1 MSLPSE
7 QSWLVLFNLISD
19 LTKKG
24 YDIPK
29 GINPE
34 MGLIRSSISSYK
46 RDPSHPELI
55 NTLANAEMSLNN
67 IDKRYLAVVHGHIQ
81 GTVLTIAEQEGDE
94 YTAYWLNLFRKAMMG
109 EKVFEFPKSR
119 SKFLVN
125 TPPGLTTG
133 RINLR
138 VPLAEERVQE
148 IAEWNGLIIEF
159 DDDVTVAL
167 HGDKSDLQI
176 GLKEMGSFFLEE

>member
-7 QSWLVLFNLISD
+7 QNWLVLQRLITD
-19 LTKKG
+19 LAKKG
-24 YDIPK
+24 YEIPK

-34 MGLIRSSISSYK
+34 MGLIRSSISSYR

-55 NTLANAEMSLNN
+55 NGLAKAEMALNN
-67 IDKRYLAVVHGHIQ
+67 IQ
-81 GTVLTIAEQEGDE
+81 GTLLTIAEEEGEE
-94 YTAYWLNLFRKAMMG
+94 YVDQWLDLLKRVMRG
-109 EKVFEFPKSR
+109 EEVFEFAKSR

-133 RINLR
+133 RINLK

-159 DDDVTVAL
+159 DDDVTGQL
-167 HGDKSDLQI
+167 HGDQEDLKS
-176 GLKEMGSFFLEE
+176 GLKEMGSFFFDEIR

>member
-7 QSWLVLFNLISD
+7 QNWLVLHHLLTD
-19 LTKKG
+19 LNKKG
-24 YDIPK
+24 YDIPD
-29 GINPE
+29 GVNPE

-55 NTLANAEMSLNN
+55 NGLAKAEMSLNN
-67 IDKRYLAVVHGHIQ
+67 IQ
-81 GTVLTIAEQEGDE
+81 GTLLTIAEEEGDE
-94 YTAYWLNLFRKAMMG
+94 YVDYWLDLFKKVMHG
-109 EKVFEFPKSR
+109 EEVFEFAKSR

-133 RINLR
+133 RINLK

-159 DDDVTVAL
+159 DDDVTVEL
-167 HGDKSDLQI
+167 HGDKPDLQN

>member
-7 QSWLVLFNLISD
+7 QNWLILNNLITD
-19 LTKKG
+19 LHEKG
-24 YDIPK
+24 YEIPK

-46 RDPSHPELI
+46 KDPSHPDLI
-55 NTLANAEMSLNN
+55 NGLAKAEMSLNS
-67 IDKRYLAVVHGHIQ
+67 IQ
-81 GTVLTIAEQEGDE
+81 GTILSIAENEGDE
-94 YTAYWLNLFRKAMMG
+94 YVDHWLDLFKQAMKG
-109 EKVFEFPKSR
+109 EEVFEFPKSR
-119 SKFLVN
+119 STFLVN

-133 RINLR
+133 RINLK

-167 HGDKSDLQI
+167 HGDKPDLKV

>member
-7 QSWLVLFNLISD
+7 QNWLVLHHLLTD
-19 LTKKG
+19 LNKKG
-24 YDIPK
+24 YDIPD
-29 GINPE
+29 GVNPE

-55 NTLANAEMSLNN
+55 NGLAKAEMSLNN
-67 IDKRYLAVVHGHIQ
+67 IQ
-81 GTVLTIAEQEGDE
+81 GTLLTIAEEEGDE
-94 YTAYWLNLFRKAMMG
+94 YVDYWLDLLKKVMHG
-109 EKVFEFPKSR
+109 EEVFEFAKSR
-119 SKFLVN
+119 SRFLVN

-133 RINLR
+133 RINLK

-159 DDDVTVAL
+159 DDDVTVEL
-167 HGDKSDLQI
+167 HGDKEDLQF
-176 GLKEMGSFFLEE
+176 GLKEMGSFFLED

>member
-7 QSWLVLFNLISD
+7 QTWLVLHNLISD

-24 YDIPK
+24 YEIPS

-46 RDPSHPELI
+46 RDPSHPDLI
-55 NTLANAEMSLNN
+55 NGLANAEMSLNN
-67 IDKRYLAVVHGHIQ
+67 IQ
-81 GTVLTIAEQEGDE
+81 GTILTIAEEEGDE
-94 YTAYWLNLFRKAMMG
+94 YVSHWLDLFRQAMMG
-109 EKVFEFPKSR
+109 EKVFEFAKSR
-119 SKFLVN
+119 STFLVN

-133 RINLR
+133 RINLK

-148 IAEWNGLIIEF
+148 IAEWHGLIIEF
-159 DDDVTVAL
+159 DDDVTVSL
-167 HGDKSDLQI
+167 HGDKPDVQI

>member
-1 MSLPSE
+1 MSLTSE
-7 QSWLVLFNLISD
+7 QNWLVLQRLITD
-19 LTKKG
+19 LAKKG
-24 YDIPK
+24 YEIPK

-34 MGLIRSSISSYK
+34 MGLIRSSISSYR

-55 NTLANAEMSLNN
+55 NGLAKAEMALNN
-67 IDKRYLAVVHGHIQ
+67 IQ
-81 GTVLTIAEQEGDE
+81 GTLLTIAEEEGEE
-94 YTAYWLNLFRKAMMG
+94 YVDQWLDLLKRVMRG
-109 EKVFEFPKSR
+109 EEVFEFAKSR

-133 RINLR
+133 RINLK

-159 DDDVTVAL
+159 DDDVTVQL
-167 HGDKSDLQI
+167 HGDQEDLKS
-176 GLKEMGSFFLEE
+176 GLKEMGSFFFDEIR

>member
-7 QSWLVLFNLISD
+7 QNWLILNNLITD
-19 LTKKG
+19 LHKKG
-24 YDIPK
+24 YEIPK

-46 RDPSHPELI
+46 KDPSHPDLI
-55 NTLANAEMSLNN
+55 NGLAKAEMSLNS
-67 IDKRYLAVVHGHIQ
+67 IQ
-81 GTVLTIAEQEGDE
+81 GTILSIAENEGDE
-94 YTAYWLNLFRKAMMG
+94 YVDHWLDLFKRAMKG
-109 EKVFEFPKSR
+109 EEVFEFPKSR
-119 SKFLVN
+119 STFLVN

-133 RINLR
+133 RINLK

-167 HGDKSDLQI
+167 HGDKSDLQM

>member
-7 QSWLVLFNLISD
+7 QNWLVLHHLLTD
-19 LTKKG
+19 LNKKG
-24 YDIPK
+24 YDIPE

-55 NTLANAEMSLNN
+55 NGLAQAEMSLNN
-67 IDKRYLAVVHGHIQ
+67 IQ
-81 GTVLTIAEQEGDE
+81 GTLLTIAEEEGDE
-94 YTAYWLNLFRKAMMG
+94 YVDHWLDLLKQVMRG
-109 EKVFEFPKSR
+109 EEVFEFAKSR
-119 SKFLVN
+119 SRFLVN

-133 RINLR
+133 RINLK

-159 DDDVTVAL
+159 DDDVTVQL
-167 HGDKSDLQI
+167 HGDKSDLQM

>member
-7 QSWLVLFNLISD
+7 QNWLVLHHLLTD
-19 LTKKG
+19 LNKKG
-24 YDIPK
+24 YDIPD
-29 GINPE
+29 GVNPE

-55 NTLANAEMSLNN
+55 NGLAKAEMSLNN
-67 IDKRYLAVVHGHIQ
+67 IQRTLLIM
-81 GTVLTIAEQEGDE
+81 AEEEGDE
-94 YTAYWLNLFRKAMMG
+94 YVDYWLDLFKQAMQG
-109 EKVFEFPKSR
+109 KEVFEFANSR
-119 SKFLVN
+119 SRFLVN

-133 RINLR
+133 RINLK

-159 DDDVTVAL
+159 DDDVTIEL
-167 HGDKSDLQI
+167 HGDRPDLQN

>member
-7 QSWLVLFNLISD
+7 QNWLVLFNLITD
-19 LTKKG
+19 LNEKG
-24 YDIPK
+24 YDIPQ

-46 RDPSHPELI
+46 RDPSHPDLI
-55 NTLANAEMSLNN
+55 NGLAKAEMSLNT
-67 IDKRYLAVVHGHIQ
+67 IQ
-81 GTVLTIAEQEGDE
+81 GTLLTIAEQEGDE
-94 YTAYWLNLFRKAMMG
+94 YVDFWLDLLKQVMMG
-109 EKVFEFPKSR
+109 KEIFEFPDSR

-159 DDDVTVAL
+159 DDDVTVEL
-167 HGDKSDLQI
+167 HGDKKDLQV

>member
-7 QSWLVLFNLISD
+7 QNWLVLNNLIKD

-24 YDIPK
+24 YKIPD

-46 RDPSHPELI
+46 RDPSHPDLNNGLAKDEMSSNNIKASLI
-55 NTLANAEMSLNN
+55 TLAEEEGEEYVDHWLDLLKQAM
-67 IDKRYLAVVHGHIQ
+67 Q
-81 GTVLTIAEQEGDE
+81 GKE
-94 YTAYWLNLFRKAMMG
+94 
-109 EKVFEFPKSR
+109 VFKFADSR

-125 TPPGLTTG
+125 TPPGMTTG

-138 VPLAEERVQE
+138 IPLAEERVQE
-148 IAEWNGLIIEF
+148 IAEWNGLIIEY
-159 DDDVTVAL
+159 DDDVTIQL
-167 HGDKSDLQI
+167 HGDKKDLQF
-176 GLKEMGSFFLEE
+176 GLKEMGSFFLED

>member
-7 QSWLVLFNLISD
+7 QTWLVLNNLISD
-19 LTKKG
+19 LSKKG
-24 YDIPK
+24 YEIPD
-29 GINPE
+29 GVSPE

-55 NTLANAEMSLNN
+55 NGLAKAEMSLSN
-67 IDKRYLAVVHGHIQ
+67 LQ
-81 GTVLTIAEQEGDE
+81 GTVLTIAEEEGQD
-94 YTAYWLNLFRKAMMG
+94 YVDYWLDLFKQAMMG
-109 EKVFEFPKSR
+109 KEVFEFPKSR

-125 TPPGLTTG
+125 SPPGLTTG
-133 RINLR
+133 RINLK

-159 DDDVTVAL
+159 DDDVTISL
-167 HGDKSDLQI
+167 HGDKPDLQN
-176 GLKEMGSFFLEE
+176 GLKEMGSFFLEEI

>member
-7 QSWLVLFNLISD
+7 QNWLILHNLITD

-24 YDIPK
+24 YDIPS

-46 RDPSHPELI
+46 RDPTHPDLI
-55 NTLANAEMSLNN
+55 NGLAQAEMSLNN
-67 IDKRYLAVVHGHIQ
+67 IQ
-81 GTVLTIAEQEGDE
+81 GTLLTIAEEEGDE
-94 YTAYWLNLFRKAMMG
+94 YVDEWLDFLKQAMQG
-109 EKVFEFPKSR
+109 KEVFEFSKSK
-119 SKFLVN
+119 SQFLVN

-133 RINLR
+133 RINLK

-159 DDDVTVAL
+159 EDDVTVQL
-167 HGDKSDLQI
+167 HGDKEDLKF

>member
-7 QSWLVLFNLISD
+7 QNWLVLQHLISD

-24 YDIPK
+24 YEIPK

-46 RDPSHPELI
+46 RDPSHPDLI
-55 NTLANAEMSLNN
+55 NGLANAEMSLNN
-67 IDKRYLAVVHGHIQ
+67 IQATL
-81 GTVLTIAEQEGDE
+81 LTMAEEEGDE
-94 YTAYWLNLFRKAMMG
+94 YVDYWFDLLKQVMQG
-109 EKVFEFPKSR
+109 KEVFEFAKSR
-119 SKFLVN
+119 STFLVN

-133 RINLR
+133 RITLK

-159 DDDVTVAL
+159 DDDVTIEL
-167 HGDKSDLQI
+167 HGDKPDLQV

>member
-7 QSWLVLFNLISD
+7 QNWLVLQNLIID

-24 YDIPK
+24 YEIPN

-55 NTLANAEMSLNN
+55 NGLAKAEMALNN
-67 IDKRYLAVVHGHIQ
+67 IQ
-81 GTVLTIAEQEGDE
+81 GTLLTIAEEEGENYVD
-94 YTAYWLNLFRKAMMG
+94 YWLDLLKQVMKG
-109 EKVFEFPKSR
+109 EELFEFARSR

-133 RINLR
+133 KINLK

-159 DDDVTVAL
+159 EDDMTVQL
-167 HGDKSDLQI
+167 HGDQEDLKT
-176 GLKEMGSFFLEE
+176 GLKEMGSFFLDD

>member
-7 QSWLVLFNLISD
+7 QNWLVLQNLIID

-24 YDIPK
+24 YEIPN

-55 NTLANAEMSLNN
+55 NGLAKAEMALNN
-67 IDKRYLAVVHGHIQ
+67 IQ
-81 GTVLTIAEQEGDE
+81 GTLLTIAEEEGENYVD
-94 YTAYWLNLFRKAMMG
+94 YWLDLLKQVMKG
-109 EKVFEFPKSR
+109 EELFEFARSR

-133 RINLR
+133 KINLK

-159 DDDVTVAL
+159 EDDVTVQL
-167 HGDKSDLQI
+167 HGDQEDLKT
-176 GLKEMGSFFLEE
+176 GLKEMGSFFLDD

>member
-7 QSWLVLFNLISD
+7 QNWLILHYLITD
-19 LTKKG
+19 LNEKG
-24 YDIPK
+24 YEIPS
-29 GINPE
+29 GVNPE

-46 RDPSHPELI
+46 RDPSHPDLI
-55 NTLANAEMSLNN
+55 NGLAKAEMSLNN
-67 IDKRYLAVVHGHIQ
+67 IQ
-81 GTVLTIAEQEGDE
+81 GTLLTIAEEEGDE
-94 YTAYWLNLFRKAMMG
+94 YADYWLDLFKQAMQG
-109 EKVFEFPKSR
+109 KEVFEFPDSR

-125 TPPGLTTG
+125 TPPGLITG

-159 DDDVTVAL
+159 DDDVTVEI
-167 HGDKSDLQI
+167 HGDKEDLQA
-176 GLKEMGSFFLEE
+176 GLKEMGSFFLED

>member
-7 QSWLVLFNLISD
+7 QNWLVLQHLISD
-19 LTKKG
+19 LTKRG
-24 YDIPK
+24 YEIPN

-46 RDPSHPELI
+46 RDPSHPDLI
-55 NTLANAEMSLNN
+55 NGLAKAEMSLNN
-67 IDKRYLAVVHGHIQ
+67 IQ
-81 GTVLTIAEQEGDE
+81 GTLLTIAEEEGDE
-94 YTAYWLNLFRKAMMG
+94 YADYWLDLLKKVMQG
-109 EKVFEFPKSR
+109 EEVFEFADSKSR
-119 SKFLVN
+119 FLAN

-159 DDDVTVAL
+159 DDDVTVQL
-167 HGDKSDLQI
+167 HGDKEDLQA
-176 GLKEMGSFFLEE
+176 GLKEMGSFFLED